1 MTMGSYH
8 QFLCPILLII
18 SMVILASSSSS
29 QAYKFIVGGKDGW
42 VVKPSEKYSH
52 WAERNRFQVND
63 TLYFKYKKGSDSVA
77 VVTKEDYDACNPKN
91 PIHIMDGGDSTFQFD
106 RSGPFFFISGN
117 VENCQHGQKL
127 IVVVLA
133 VIHNQHHHSDQSPS
147 PSAPP
152 SSPVPPPAEAQP
164 HVRSGPSPMPSPGP
178 SGIEAPAP
186 APASH
191 SGSTRLGGV
200 ALGVSVGVAL
210 LFFV

>member
-1 MTMGSYH
+1 MFNFGGGVHPEYH
-8 QFLCPILLII
+8 
-18 SMVILASSSSS
+18 A
-29 QAYKFIVGGKDGW
+29 D
-42 VVKPSEKYSH
+42 
-52 WAERNRFQVND
+52 
-63 TLYFKYKKGSDSVA
+63 FKYKKGSDSVA

-91 PIHIMDGGDSTFQFD
+91 PIHIMDSGDSTFKFD
-106 RSGPFFFISGN
+106 RSGPFFFISSN

-133 VIHNQHHHSDQSPS
+133 VIHHQHHHSNQSPS

-164 HVRSGPSPMPSPGP
+164 HGWSGPSPMPSPGP

-200 ALGVSVGVAL
+200 ALGVISVGVAL